1 MSPLKNLLACL
12 CLMLSTAASAGVVY
26 TWRTTAATS
35 ELRTITGFIEL
46 SDAAAATPHVSYQA
60 PECSSWP
67 CNLADPDSPILRF
80 AFKVNDHR
88 LSELDIDLVAG
99 TGYII
104 SNPSFD
110 ADFDIVAGRLA
121 NLSLFINTFTTTL
134 QIGGDV
140 IEWFSSDYGICPAG
154 CSGARGQFVMA
165 DVPEPGS
172 LALLVLACLGAGLAS
187 LRRIREYD

>member
-1 MSPLKNLLACL
+1 MRPLKHLFACL
-12 CLMLSTAASAGVVY
+12 CLMVSTAASAGVVY
-26 TWRTTAATS
+26 TWRTAATTP
-35 ELRTITGFIEL
+35 ELYSIVGAIEL
-46 SDAAAATPHVSYQA
+46 SDAAVASSHVSYQV

-110 ADFDIVAGRLA
+110 ADFDIVGGRLA
-121 NLSLFINTFTTTL
+121 NLSLYINTFTTTL
-134 QIGGDV
+134 QIVGAR
-140 IEWFSSDYGICPAG
+140 IEWFSSDYGICPWG
-154 CSGARGQFVMA
+154 CSGALGQFVAA

-172 LALLVLACLGAGLAS
+172 LALLVLACLGAGLTS
-187 LRRIREYD
+187 LRRIPRSD